1 MNISFLFGAGAE
13 VGKCSFGL
21 PSGSDYTLK
30 TMQHRHEKL
39 YQVLRSFY
47 GERLSDSYVD
57 EYRPQFLFDKDS
69 HTFREII
76 YRAALKYIKDD
87 NEIDSKS
94 RQGQYIEKVREA
106 ESLRNL
112 ESSKRDKCEKLKQVN
127 GEIKELSKAVYDLI
141 VKNADEKDEDEWREN
156 VAEEKKTLKNYLL
169 FYGAVE
175 KDFSAIINPKKVG
188 LTQFWRVIN
197 YYWSAFFTILE
208 PLCTNFVWYKS
219 LNDKESF
226 YKYVLC
232 NLEDVLRDVYNEY
245 DYVALEKDTSKTGNY
260 YRAVSEN
267 FPDSFAITTN
277 YTPFA
282 EHYFEKKCVYLA
294 GRLSEFE
301 VPEELSVK
309 DVRREKIKRT
319 DFIFPFL
326 MTQAPV
332 KPIIVP
338 NQIREYF
345 QAIQELEKRNT
356 LVIIGYSLGEAD
368 NHINAIL
375 REFAQK
381 KENRILYCAYSS
393 EDNKSI
399 ESIKENVTKALKM
412 DKHSENITVVRND
425 GNADTLMQKLKEL
438 I

>member
-39 YQVLRSFY
+39 YQALRSFY
-47 GERLSDSYVD
+47 SERLSGSYVD
-57 EYRPQFLFDKDS
+57 EYRPQFLFDRDS

-76 YRAALKYIKDD
+76 YKAALKYIKDD

-94 RQGQYIEKVREA
+94 IPGQYIEKVKEA
-106 ESLRNL
+106 EVLRGL
-112 ESSKRDKCEKLKQVN
+112 ESAKREKSEKLKQVN
-127 GEIKELSKAVYDLI
+127 GEVKELAKAVYDLI

-156 VAEEKKTLKNYLL
+156 IGEKKKTLKDYLL

-208 PLCTNFVWYKS
+208 PLCMNYAWYGG

-226 YKYVLC
+226 YKYVLS
-232 NLEDVLRDVYNEY
+232 NLKDVLSDVYNRY
-245 DYVALEKDTSKTGNY
+245 DYVALENDTSKTGNY
-260 YRAVSEN
+260 YRAVSDF

-277 YTPFA
+277 YTPFV
-282 EHYFEKKCVYLA
+282 EHYFEKRCVYLA

-309 DVRREKIKRT
+309 NLRKEGIKRS

-326 MTQAPV
+326 MTQAPI

-345 QAIQELEKRNT
+345 RAIQELEERNT

-381 KENRILYCAYSS
+381 KGNRIVYCAYSS
-393 EDNKSI
+393 EDDKNSK
-399 ESIKENVTKALKM
+399 SIKENVAEALKM
-412 DKHSENITVVRND
+412 DKDSENITVVRND
-425 GNADTLMQKLKEL
+425 GDANTLIQKLEEL